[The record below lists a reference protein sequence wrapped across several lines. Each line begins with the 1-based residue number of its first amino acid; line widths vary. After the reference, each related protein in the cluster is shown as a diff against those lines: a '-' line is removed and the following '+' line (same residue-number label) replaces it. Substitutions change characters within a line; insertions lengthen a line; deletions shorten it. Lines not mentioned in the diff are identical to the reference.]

1 MFTGCPLFK
10 VSLKTGFTVPF
21 EVSAVAAHRYCMNVN
36 LIIWCRY
43 MVCMCGYIGYRD
55 LWDYIMCGQMDWEPQ
70 QR

>member
-21 EVSAVAAHRYCMNVN
+21 EVSAVAAHRYCMNDN

-43 MVCMCGYIGYRD
+43 IRYYVYVSVGI
-55 LWDYIMCGQMDWEPQ
+55 
-70 QR
+70 